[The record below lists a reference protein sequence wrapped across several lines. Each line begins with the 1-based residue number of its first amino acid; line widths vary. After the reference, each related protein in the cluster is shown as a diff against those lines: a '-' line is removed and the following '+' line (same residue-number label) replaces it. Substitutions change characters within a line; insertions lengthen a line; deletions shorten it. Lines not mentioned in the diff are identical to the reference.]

1 MKKLYCGHVNEKF
14 INQDVTIK
22 GWVKRIRKMG
32 SITFLDIAD
41 RYGLVQVIVD
51 ETINLDGLTRESV
64 VMVKGLVVARKTPND
79 KLKTGKIEIKCSDLK
94 ILSLA
99 KTTPMIVEDVTDAL
113 EDIRLQH
120 RYLDLR
126 RDAVRNKIIFRS
138 KFINELRSYLIKQDF
153 VDVETP
159 CLAKPTPEGARDYIV
174 PTRNAPNAFWAL
186 PQSPQIFKQLLMVAG
201 FLKYFQIAKCFRDE
215 DLRADRQPEFTQ
227 LDMEMSFIEE
237 KDIMRVVEK
246 LFKHAI
252 KKTLNIEVKTP
263 FKVMEYDECMNF
275 YGVDKP
281 DLRYDLKLADLSQ
294 YFTGTQFQIF
304 SKILA
309 EKGVVKGFAINDKIV
324 DKNNFS
330 TIQKFATDKGLQIA
344 YLTFKDGK
352 KVDGSIAKV
361 IEDEKANNAFASFGF
376 KTGTLILCAGKLE
389 KVNDTLG
396 AARIACNNIYKL
408 ANPDELAFTW
418 VINWPL
424 FEYDEE
430 TGKYAAAHH
439 PFTSPA
445 KKSLKDF
452 DTNKAKARARAYDIV
467 LNGYE
472 IGGGSIRITNT
483 EVQKRMFNAIGLTEQ
498 QAKAKFGYLLNA
510 FEYGVPPHGGIAIG
524 LDRFIMI
531 LTKAETIRDVIAF
544 PKNSHGIDLM
554 LDAPSS
560 ASAEGLDELFLQ
572 VVEPKK

>member
-1 MKKLYCGHVNEKF
+1 MRVYCGKVNEKF
-14 INQDVTIK
+14 INRSITVK
-22 GWVKRIRKMG
+22 GWVKKIRKMG

-51 ETINLDGLTRESV
+51 ETIKLEGLTRESV
-64 VMVKGLVVARKTPND
+64 VAVKGTVVARKTPND
-79 KLKTGKIEIKCSDLK
+79 KIKTGKVEIKCSALK
-94 ILSLA
+94 ILSLS

-126 RDAVRNKIIFRS
+126 RDTVRNKIIFRS
-138 KFINELRSYLIKQDF
+138 KFINELRNYLTKQDF

-174 PTRNAPNAFWAL
+174 PTRNAPNHFWAL

-201 FLKYFQIAKCFRDE
+201 FLRYFQIAKCFRDE

-237 KDIMRVVEK
+237 KDIMKVVEK
-246 LFKHAI
+246 MFKHAI
-252 KKTLNIEVKTP
+252 KKTLGVEIKTP
-263 FKVMEYDECMNF
+263 FRVMEYDDCMNY

-281 DLRYDLKLADLSQ
+281 DLRYDLKLSDLSQ
-294 YFTGTQFQIF
+294 YFAGTQFRVF
-304 SKILA
+304 SSILA
-309 EKGVVKGFAINDKIV
+309 DKGVIKGFAINEKML
-324 DKNNFS
+324 DKNTFA
-330 TIQKFATDKGLQIA
+330 TVQKFATDKGLQIA
-344 YLTFKDGK
+344 YLTFKDSK
-352 KVDGSIAKV
+352 KLDGSITKI
-361 IEDEKANNAFASFGF
+361 IEDDKANAAFASFGF
-376 KTGTLILCAGKLE
+376 KTGSLILCAGKVD
-389 KVNDTLG
+389 KVNATLG
-396 AARIACNNIYKL
+396 AARIACNNVYHF

-418 VINWPL
+418 VVNWPL
-424 FEYDEE
+424 FELDEE

-472 IGGGSIRITNT
+472 VGGGSIRITNT
-483 EVQKRMFNAIGLTEQ
+483 EVQKRMFKAIGLTDE

-510 FEYGVPPHGGIAIG
+510 FDYGVPPHGGIAIG
-524 LDRFIMI
+524 LDRLLMI

-554 LDAPSS
+554 LDAPSA
-560 ASAEGLDELFLQ
+560 ASAEGLDELFLE
-572 VVEPKK
+572 VKEK

>member
-1 MKKLYCGHVNEKF
+1 MKKIYCGKVNEKF
-14 INQDVTIK
+14 INQSICVR
-22 GWVKRIRKMG
+22 GWVKKIRKMG
-32 SITFLDIAD
+32 SITFLDVAD
-41 RYGLVQVIVD
+41 RYGLVQVIVN
-51 ETINLDGLTRESV
+51 ETININGLTRESV
-64 VMVKGLVVARKTPND
+64 VEVKGEVVARKTPND
-79 KLKTGKIEIKCSDLK
+79 KLATGKIEIKCSALK

-113 EDIRLQH
+113 EDVRLQH

-126 RDAVRNKIIFRS
+126 RDTIRNKIMFRS
-138 KFINELRSYLIKQDF
+138 KFINELRAYLVKQDF
-153 VDVETP
+153 IDVETP

-174 PTRNAPNAFWAL
+174 PTRNAPNHFWAL

-201 FLKYFQIAKCFRDE
+201 FLRYFQIAKCFRDE

-246 LFKHAI
+246 MFKHAL
-252 KKTLNIEVKTP
+252 KKTLGIEIQTP
-263 FKVMEYDECMNF
+263 FRVMEYDDCMNY

-281 DLRYDLKLADLSQ
+281 DLRYDLKLADLSSH
-294 YFTGTQFQIF
+294 FVNTNFQIF
-304 SKILA
+304 AKILA
-309 EKGVVKGFAINDKIV
+309 DKGVIKGFAINDVVV
-324 DKNNFS
+324 DKNNFA

-344 YLTFKDGK
+344 YLTFKDGQK
-352 KVDGSIAKV
+352 TGGSINNV
-361 IEDEKANNAFASFGF
+361 IEADKAANAFASFGF
-376 KTGTLILCAGKLE
+376 KNGTLILCAGKLN

-396 AARIACNNIYKL
+396 AARIACNNIYKF
-408 ANPDELAFTW
+408 AKDELAFTW

-452 DTNKAKARARAYDIV
+452 DVNKAKARARAYDIV

-483 EVQKRMFNAIGLTEQ
+483 EVQKRMFKAIGLTDE

-524 LDRFIMI
+524 LDRLLMI
-531 LTKAETIRDVIAF
+531 LTKADTIRDVIAF

-572 VVEPKK
+572 VVDKK

>member
-1 MKKLYCGHVNEKF
+1 MKKLYCGNVNEKF
-14 INQDVTIK
+14 INQQVNIK
-22 GWVKRIRKMG
+22 GWVKKIRKMG
-32 SITFLDIAD
+32 SITFLDVAD

-51 ETINLDGLTRESV
+51 ESTNIEGLTRESV
-64 VMVKGLVVARKTPND
+64 VNVKGTVVARKTPND
-79 KLKTGKIEIKCSDLK
+79 KLKTGKIEIKCESLK
-94 ILSLA
+94 ILSLS
-99 KTTPMIVEDVTDAL
+99 KTSPMIVEDVTDAL
-113 EDIRLQH
+113 EDIRLKH

-126 RDAVRNKIIFRS
+126 RDTVRNKIIFRS
-138 KFINELRSYLIKQDF
+138 KFINELRAYLVKQDF

-174 PTRNAPNAFWAL
+174 PTRNAPNHFWAL

-246 LFKHAI
+246 MFKHAI
-252 KKTLNIEVKTP
+252 KKTLNIEIKTP

-275 YGVDKP
+275 YGCDKP
-281 DLRYDLKLADLSQ
+281 DLRYNLKLADLSQ
-294 YFTGTQFQIF
+294 YFTNTQFNIF
-304 SKILA
+304 ANILK
-309 EKGVVKGFAINDKIV
+309 ENGVIKGFAIDKQLMNKNDFEIV
-324 DKNNFS
+324 
-330 TIQKFATDKGLQIA
+330 QKFATDKGLQIA
-344 YLTFKDGK
+344 YLTFENGK
-352 KVDGSIAKV
+352 KVAGSIAKV
-361 IEDEKANNAFASFGF
+361 IEDDKANQAFASFGF
-376 KTGTLILCAGKLE
+376 NAGTLILCAGKLD
-389 KVNDTLG
+389 KVNNTLG
-396 AARIACNNIYKL
+396 AARIACNNVYKL

-418 VINWPL
+418 VVNWPL

-445 KKSLKDF
+445 KQSLKNF

-472 IGGGSIRITNT
+472 VGGGSIRITNT
-483 EVQKRMFNAIGLTEQ
+483 EVQKRMFNAIGLTEE
-498 QAKAKFGYLLNA
+498 QAQAKFGYLLNA
-510 FEYGVPPHGGIAIG
+510 FDYGVPPHGGIAIG
-524 LDRFIMI
+524 LDRLLMI

-554 LDAPSS
+554 LDAPSA
-560 ASAEGLDELFLQ
+560 ASAEGLDDLFLQ
-572 VVEPKK
+572 VKEK

>member
-1 MKKLYCGHVNEKF
+1 MKKLYCGNVNEKF
-14 INQDVTIK
+14 INQQVNIK
-22 GWVKRIRKMG
+22 GWVKKIRKMG
-32 SITFLDIAD
+32 SITFLDVAD

-51 ETINLDGLTRESV
+51 ESTNIEGLTRESV
-64 VMVKGLVVARKTPND
+64 VNVKGTVVARKTPND
-79 KLKTGKIEIKCSDLK
+79 KLKTGKIEIKCESLK
-94 ILSLA
+94 ILSLS
-99 KTTPMIVEDVTDAL
+99 KTSPMIVEDVTDAL
-113 EDIRLQH
+113 EDIRLKH

-126 RDAVRNKIIFRS
+126 RDTVRNKIIFRS
-138 KFINELRSYLIKQDF
+138 KFINELRAYLVKQDF

-174 PTRNAPNAFWAL
+174 PTRNAPNHFWAL

-246 LFKHAI
+246 MFKHAI
-252 KKTLNIEVKTP
+252 KKTLNIEIKTP

-275 YGVDKP
+275 YGCDKP
-281 DLRYDLKLADLSQ
+281 DLRYNLKLADLSQ
-294 YFTGTQFQIF
+294 YFTNTQFNIF
-304 SKILA
+304 ANILK
-309 EKGVVKGFAINDKIV
+309 ENGVIKGFAIDKQLMNKNDFEIV
-324 DKNNFS
+324 
-330 TIQKFATDKGLQIA
+330 QKFATDKGLQIA
-344 YLTFKDGK
+344 YLTFENGK
-352 KVDGSIAKV
+352 KVAGSIAKV
-361 IEDEKANNAFASFGF
+361 IEDDKANQAFASFGF
-376 KTGTLILCAGKLE
+376 NAGTLILCAGKLE
-389 KVNDTLG
+389 KVNNTLG
-396 AARIACNNIYKL
+396 AARIACNNVYKL
-408 ANPDELAFTW
+408 ANPNELAFTW
-418 VINWPL
+418 VVNWPL

-445 KKSLKDF
+445 KQSLKNF

-472 IGGGSIRITNT
+472 VGGGSIRITNT
-483 EVQKRMFNAIGLTEQ
+483 EVQKRMFKAIGLTEE
-498 QAKAKFGYLLNA
+498 QAQAKFGYLLNA
-510 FEYGVPPHGGIAIG
+510 FDYGVPPHGGIAIG
-524 LDRFIMI
+524 LDRLLMI

-554 LDAPSS
+554 LDAPSA
-560 ASAEGLDELFLQ
+560 ASAEGLDDLFLQ
-572 VVEPKK
+572 VKEK

>member
-1 MKKLYCGHVNEKF
+1 MKLYCGKVNEKF
-14 INQDVTIK
+14 INKQVTIK
-22 GWVKRIRKMG
+22 GWIKKIRKMG
-32 SITFLDIAD
+32 SITFLDISD
-41 RYGLVQVIVD
+41 RYGLVQVIAD
-51 ETINLDGLTRESV
+51 ETIKLDNLTRESV
-64 VMVKGLVVARKTPND
+64 VQVKGTVVARKTPND
-79 KLKTGKIEIKCSDLK
+79 KLKTGKIEIKCSALK
-94 ILSLA
+94 VLSLA

-126 RDAVRNKIIFRS
+126 RNVVRDKIIFRS
-138 KFINELRSYLIKQDF
+138 KFINELRNYLVKQDF

-174 PTRNAPNAFWAL
+174 PTRNAPNHFWAL

-246 LFKHAI
+246 MFKHAL
-252 KKTLNIEVKTP
+252 KKTMNLEIQTP
-263 FKVMEYDECMNF
+263 FRVMQYDDCMNF

-281 DLRYDLKLADLSQ
+281 DLRYNLKLADLSQ
-294 YFTGTQFQIF
+294 YFEGTQFKIF
-304 SKILA
+304 NNILLD
-309 EKGVVKGFAINDKIV
+309 KGVVKGFAIDQKLMT
-324 DKNNFS
+324 KNEFE
-330 TIQKFATDKGLQIA
+330 TVQKFATDKGLQIA
-344 YLTFKDGK
+344 YITFKDGHK
-352 KVDGSIAKV
+352 FEGSIARI
-361 IEDEKANNAFASFGF
+361 IEDGKANTAFNSFGF
-376 KTGTLILCAGKLE
+376 KTGTLILCAGKQD
-389 KVNDTLG
+389 KVNATLG
-396 AARIACNNIYKL
+396 AARIACNNIYKF

-418 VINWPL
+418 VVNWPL

-439 PFTSPA
+439 PFTSPS
-445 KKSLKDF
+445 KQSLKNF
-452 DTNKAKARARAYDIV
+452 DTDKANARARAYDIV

-483 EVQKRMFNAIGLTEQ
+483 SIQKRMFNAIGLTPEQ
-498 QAKAKFGYLLNA
+498 AQAKFGYLLNA
-510 FEYGVPPHGGIAIG
+510 FDYGVPPHGGIAIG
-524 LDRFIMI
+524 LDRLIMI
-531 LTKAETIRDVIAF
+531 LTKADTIRDVIAF

-554 LDAPSS
+554 LDAPSA
-560 ASAEGLDELFLQ
+560 ASAEGLDDLFLQ
-572 VVEPKK
+572 VKEK

>member
-1 MKKLYCGHVNEKF
+1 MKKLYCGKVNENF
-14 INQDVTIK
+14 INQQVTIK
-22 GWVKRIRKMG
+22 GWVKKIRKMG
-32 SITFLDIAD
+32 SISFLDISD
-41 RYGLVQVIVD
+41 RYGLVQVIAD
-51 ETINLDGLTRESV
+51 ETIKLDNLTRESV
-64 VMVKGLVVARKTPND
+64 VEVKGTVVARKTPNN
-79 KLKTGKIEIKCSDLK
+79 KLATGKIEIKCTTLK
-94 ILSLA
+94 VLSLS

-126 RDAVRNKIIFRS
+126 RDVVRNKIIFRS
-138 KFINELRSYLIKQDF
+138 KFINEIRNYLVKQDF
-153 VDVETP
+153 IDVETP

-174 PTRNAPNAFWAL
+174 PTRNAPNHFWAL

-227 LDMEMSFIEE
+227 LDMEMSFIEK
-237 KDIMRVVEK
+237 KDIMKVVEK
-246 LFKHAI
+246 MFKHAL
-252 KKTLNIEVKTP
+252 KKTMNIDIQTP
-263 FKVMEYDECMNF
+263 FRVMQYDDCMNF

-294 YFTGTQFQIF
+294 YFAGTQFKIF
-304 SKILA
+304 NNILLD
-309 EKGVVKGFAINDKIV
+309 KGVVKGFAINQKLV
-324 DKNNFS
+324 TKNEFE

-344 YLTFKDGK
+344 YITFKDGK
-352 KVDGSIAKV
+352 KQDGSIARI
-361 IEDEKANNAFASFGF
+361 IEDEKANTAFNSFGF
-376 KTGTLILCAGKLE
+376 TTGTLILCAGKLD
-389 KVNDTLG
+389 KVNATLG
-396 AARIACNNIYKL
+396 AARIACNNIYKF

-418 VINWPL
+418 VVNWPL

-445 KKSLKDF
+445 KQSLKNF
-452 DTNKAKARARAYDIV
+452 DTDKAKARARAYDIV

-472 IGGGSIRITNT
+472 VGGGSIRITNT
-483 EVQKRMFNAIGLTEQ
+483 EVQKRMFAAIGLTPE

-510 FEYGVPPHGGIAIG
+510 FDYGVPPHGGIAIG
-524 LDRFIMI
+524 LDRLIMI

-554 LDAPSS
+554 LDAPSA

-572 VVEPKK
+572 VKEK